1 MSCTYYYY
9 FLMVV
14 HRDYG
19 ISMDCC
25 TVCCYNW
32 DGLTCTIIVGTA
44 CQFLVSLSS
53 DGYCL
58 SVNRVGNSRIGFLSD
73 SFVFCG
79 RKSDSLLKKGE
90 SLPLLFKKER
100 PSKEKREQFALGHEK
115 GENCQKHKKN
125 SFFSSESL
133 TSLFCKE

>member
-1 MSCTYYYY
+1 M
-9 FLMVV
+9 

-79 RKSDSLLKKGE
+79 RKSDSLLKMGE

-100 PSKEKREQFALGHEK
+100 PSKEKREQFALGHET
-115 GENCQKHKKN
+115 GEKLSK
-125 SFFSSESL
+125 
-133 TSLFCKE
+133 T